1 MTMSLVAA
9 PARDVRIDVLRG
21 IAILLVLLLHFSLT
35 YRLTQSPI
43 GDWFTP
49 KLVRA
54 AIINGNYGVTMFF
67 AISGFL
73 ITSNTLRRDGSLALI
88 DVRRFYL
95 YRFARIMPC
104 IELALVAIGLLG
116 LCGVPSFVNSVH
128 NQPLPASF
136 FLVAIVSVL
145 TFWHNVLMQ
154 SVGYFNYCMN
164 IYWSLSVE
172 EVFYLV
178 FPLAAVVLG
187 RTRFFIALCLL
198 VVVAGPVYRSV
209 HADNELYFMYG
220 YLACFDAIALGCITA
235 LLKPAMGLSRTVARA
250 VTLVAASALVAV
262 YLIGIDGHEAFGF
275 SAIAVAT
282 SLLLLTAP
290 DRAESRPVR
299 PLAPLRW
306 MGRHSYE
313 LYLFHIIVLAGMRDL
328 VPRDGLAYAAK
339 PLWLALFV
347 ALSCAVAAAVSRWF
361 SEPLNHALRQ
371 CFPRT
376 RPIVAESLP

>member
-1 MTMSLVAA
+1 V
-9 PARDVRIDVLRG
+9 PARDARIDLLRG
-21 IAILLVLLLHFSLT
+21 LAIAVVLLLHFSLT

-43 GDWFTP
+43 GDWLTP
-49 KLVRA
+49 RFVRA
-54 AIINGNYGVTMFF
+54 VVVNGNYGVTMFF

-73 ITSNTLRRDGSLALI
+73 ITSNAIRRDGSLARI
-88 DVRRFYL
+88 DLGRFYL
-95 YRFARIMPC
+95 YRFARIMPS
-104 IELALVAIGLLG
+104 IALALAVIVPLG
-116 LCGVPSFVNSVH
+116 LFGVPSFANSAH
-128 NQPLPASF
+128 GQPLPVSF
-136 FLVAIVSVL
+136 SIVAIASVL

-187 RTRFFIALCLL
+187 RTRLFIALCLL
-198 VVVAGPVYRSV
+198 AVVGGPVYRNW

-220 YLACFDAIALGCITA
+220 YFACFDAIALGCLTA
-235 LLKPAMGLSRTVARA
+235 LLKPAIRLPQTIAA
-250 VTLVAASALVAV
+250 VVTQIAALLLVVV

-275 SAIAVAT
+275 SAMAMTT

-290 DRAESRPVR
+290 DRAPSRPVR
-299 PLAPLRW
+299 LLAPLRW

-328 VPRDGLAYAAK
+328 VPRDALAYAAK
-339 PLWLALFV
+339 PLWLALFIG
-347 ALSCAVAAAVSRWF
+347 LSCGLAAMVSRWY
-361 SEPLNHALRQ
+361 SEPLNDALRQ
-371 CFPRT
+371 CLPRT
-376 RPIVAESLP
+376 RPIVVESLP